1 MKTTLLWIC
10 VILIVCTGISKAFS
24 QDVIR
29 LKNGNEIK
37 AYVKEIETEVIK
49 YKRFDNPEG
58 PSYSLQKSEISVI
71 IYANGTGDE
80 FDVLPGYT
88 NGTFTDARDGKTYK
102 TVIIGNQTWM
112 AENLAYKA
120 TKGCWAY
127 DDNEANVA
135 KYGYLYNWETA
146 KTVCPVGWHLPSE
159 AEFIAMIQHL
169 GGKKEAPAK
178 LKSATGWAVRVEND
192 SLTAKQKAWQAKNCI
207 VADGNGNNE
216 SGFSA
221 LPGGWRG
228 GPKAYSKIGENGYW
242 WSATQDTDYNATQTS
257 WSLTL
262 YSRFSYLDWTCLA
275 MWDFAYSVRCVKD

>member
-71 IYANGTGDE
+71 IYANGTRDE

-127 DDNEANVA
+127 DDNDANVA

-192 SLTAKQKAWQAKNCI
+192 SLTAKQKARQAKNCI

>member
-71 IYANGTGDE
+71 IYANGTRDE

-192 SLTAKQKAWQAKNCI
+192 SLTAKQNAWQAKNCI

>member
-71 IYANGTGDE
+71 IYANGTRDE